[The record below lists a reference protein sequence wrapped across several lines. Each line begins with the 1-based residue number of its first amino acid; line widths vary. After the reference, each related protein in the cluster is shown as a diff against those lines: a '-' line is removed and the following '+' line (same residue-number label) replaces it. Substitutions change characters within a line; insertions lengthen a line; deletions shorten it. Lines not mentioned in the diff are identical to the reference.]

1 MRRLLSLNKTPPCF
15 EKYAVLEGTDEE
27 GSIVGLQD
35 DRDEACAE
43 AENLS
48 KRLMFDAATSD
59 SISAVG
65 RQLCLD
71 ALECAKAE
79 TENILLNLGEDLPED
94 PSIDELYASNSAFA
108 YNNCYAESD
117 ESLQDF
123 KDDTC
128 GTGDM
133 SRDRN
138 SLTQG
143 FGGCQSLVRANK
155 RNFSRV
161 HQNPVSQKL
170 TISHSNVYPAPL
182 SF

>member
-1 MRRLLSLNKTPPCF
+1 MTTFDTSNAAPFTEHDSACIKT
-15 EKYAVLEGTDEE
+15 VLQGTDEE
-27 GSIVGLQD
+27 GSIAGLQD

-48 KRLMFDAATSD
+48 QRLMFDAATSD
-59 SISAVG
+59 SISDIG
-65 RQLCLD
+65 RQFCLE
-71 ALECAKAE
+71 ALECAKFE
-79 TENILLNLGEDLPED
+79 TENILTNLGEDLPED

-117 ESLQDF
+117 ESLEGF
-123 KDDTC
+123 RNDTC
-128 GTGDM
+128 GTSDT

-143 FGGCQSLVRANK
+143 FGGCQSLVRAKNSAS
-155 RNFSRV
+155 NS
-161 HQNPVSQKL
+161 VSQKL
-170 TISHSNVYPAPL
+170 TISRSNIYPAPL